1 MDFPMRQ
8 CFVCGDVITEP
19 VSAYARNICRRCA
32 TAPPE
37 VPLDLKE
44 PEDEE
49 PQNPLRASKLQVKKP
64 RQFNLPFLRGTAC
77 FALGVLLT
85 AHTVSVLLFGG
96 ILHSL
101 LVGGGIALLII
112 GLLDLYYWFD
122 D

>member
-1 MDFPMRQ
+1 MRQ

-32 TAPPE
+32 TAPP
-37 VPLDLKE
+37 DSKE
-44 PEDEE
+44 PVGKETQMKS
-49 PQNPLRASKLQVKKP
+49 PYPLRDSKLQVKKP

-77 FALGVLLT
+77 FALGVLLI

-112 GLLDLYYWFD
+112 GLLDLYYWFVD
-122 D
+122 

>member
-1 MDFPMRQ
+1 MRQ

-32 TAPPE
+32 TAPPD
-37 VPLDLKE
+37 VPPDSKE
-44 PEDEE
+44 PVGKETQMKS
-49 PQNPLRASKLQVKKP
+49 PYPLRDSKLQVKKP

-101 LVGGGIALLII
+101 LVGGGIALHII
-112 GLLDLYYWFD
+112 GLLDLYYWFVD
-122 D
+122 